1 MILFDLLKL
10 QTETSDDIEYV
21 IYSNDGTSMSSL
33 DFIQYRHL
41 IKDISM
47 WEIEIETENKVKM
60 KIWLN

>member
-21 IYSNDGTSMSSL
+21 IYSNDGTAISKL
-33 DFIQYRHL
+33 DLIEYKYL
-41 IKDISM
+41 IKEIAM
-47 WEIEIETENKVKM
+47 WEIESEDKVKM

>member
-21 IYSNDGTSMSSL
+21 IYSNNGTAISRL
-33 DFIQYRHL
+33 DLIEYKYL
-41 IKDISM
+41 IKEITM
-47 WEIEIETENKVKM
+47 WEIESEDKVKM

>member
-21 IYSNDGTSMSSL
+21 IYSNDGTAISSL
-33 DFIQYRHL
+33 DFIEYKYL
-41 IKDISM
+41 IKEIAM
-47 WEIEIETENKVKM
+47 WEIESEDKVKM

>member
-21 IYSNDGTSMSSL
+21 IYSNDGTAISRL
-33 DFIQYRHL
+33 DLIEYKYL
-41 IKDISM
+41 IKEIAM
-47 WEIEIETENKVKM
+47 WEIESEDKVKM

>member
-21 IYSNDGTSMSSL
+21 IYSNNGTAISRL
-33 DFIQYRHL
+33 DLIEYKYL
-41 IKDISM
+41 IKEIAM
-47 WEIEIETENKVKM
+47 WEIESEDKVKM